1 MSQEKLEAIAEKTFG
16 LVSLETKHSDQED
29 FHMFATWQLKD
40 ALEAAF
46 QAGFQ
51 QGSQPGLSEEQA
63 KKIVSLFHMC
73 NMHAALDRVHPNLP
87 DELKKIAL
95 KNCPYATFNETRV
108 VFEQYV
114 GSLVKRDDDKE

>member
-1 MSQEKLEAIAEKTFG
+1 MSQEKLEAIAKKTLG
-16 LVSLETKHSDQED
+16 LVSLEMKHRDQED
-29 FHMFATWQLKD
+29 FHMHATWEIKD

-63 KKIVSLFHMC
+63 TKVKKLFHFC
-73 NMHAALDRVHPNLP
+73 NMMAILERHHPNLP
-87 DELKKIAL
+87 DELKKEVL
-95 KNCPYATFNETRV
+95 KDCPYATFNETRV

-114 GSLVKRDDDKE
+114 DSLVKRDDEE

>member
-1 MSQEKLEAIAEKTFG
+1 MSQEKLEAIAKKTLG

-29 FHMFATWQLKD
+29 FHMFATWQIKD

-46 QAGFQ
+46 HAGFQ

-63 KKIVSLFHMC
+63 IKVKNLFHTC
-73 NMHAALDRVHPNLP
+73 NLVAADEQVHPNLP
-87 DELKKIAL
+87 DELKKQVL
-95 KNCPYATFNETRV
+95 KDCPYATFNETRV

-114 GSLVKRDDDKE
+114 DSLVKRDDDEE